1 MLSHLQD
8 YAITI
13 KALIQEHK
21 FLIEQ
26 INDVVG
32 KTLARIII
40 KHIHKVLELQR
51 KESFKTKNKKLN
63 YLIKANIKPV
73 MYKVL
78 ILHLSAHQLTLT
90 EIKLG
95 L

>member
-40 KHIHKVLELQR
+40 KHKVLELQR